1 MTGVT
6 LATRVLTGLALAFAL
21 STGCSQQAS
30 VVSGNGPA
38 STTSAQNGPGAV
50 TIGLVV
56 PPSFQVN
63 TIGYQLTKPGYS
75 QAGALDVSKSGGFS
89 ATLGGIPSG
98 TGYTLA
104 LTAVDTSGKFTSCAG
119 SAPVSVTGGATTS
132 VTVNIDCHLPQ
143 PSLTPT
149 AVPVPPSA
157 VALLAVALLGA
168 GALSIGRRTARR
180 P

>member
-1 MTGVT
+1 MTRLK
-6 LATRVLTGLALAFAL
+6 LATRTLAGLALSFAL

-30 VVSGNGPA
+30 VVAGNGPV
-38 STTSAQNGPGAV
+38 SAAPAQDGPGAV

-56 PPSFQVN
+56 PPSFTVN
-63 TIGYQLTKPGYS
+63 TITYQLTKPGYS

-89 ATLGGIPSG
+89 ATLGGIPAG

-104 LTAVDTSGKFTSCAG
+104 LAAVDTGGKFTSCAG
-119 SAPVSVTGGATTS
+119 SAPVSVTGGDTTS

-143 PSLTPT
+143 PALTPA

-157 VALLAVALLGA
+157 AALLAVALLGA